1 MEESGLVILIVTMS
15 DKKCIPFASGQIF
28 QVCRIQT
35 VLIVIWHSRGEN
47 SCTQVPAL
55 SEPGITLA

>member
-15 DKKCIPFASGQIF
+15 NKIYVPFASGPIF

-35 VLIVIWHSRGEN
+35 MLIVIWHSSGRKLM
-47 SCTQVPAL
+47 PAL
-55 SEPGITLA
+55 SEPAVALA